1 LSSPKNENFKFL
13 LGNESEI
20 ESCFEQFKEDLIEV
34 NSNQVIDPFLNLLLN
49 RIKEEYEQQLRV
61 INNCHKFFVKP
72 VINKLPEIDF
82 DDQNA
87 VKKLCKRWNKVEN
100 KGILRKR
107 MRESFQEIDRSKK
120 RVTFFNDNNQK
131 CVDSRIS
138 HRIENLSDND
148 IESNSFDKIKVSVI
162 EHMNKFKKQIEKINQ
177 EVNSNH
183 RNDKINDKNSDKSSK
198 LSEDK
203 DNRNKVND
211 IIDCVP

>member
-1 LSSPKNENFKFL
+1 MNPTFR
-13 LGNESEI
+13 I
-20 ESCFEQFKEDLIEV
+20 ERS
-34 NSNQVIDPFLNLLLN
+34 
-49 RIKEEYEQQLRV
+49 
-61 INNCHKFFVKP
+61 
-72 VINKLPEIDF
+72 
-82 DDQNA
+82 
-87 VKKLCKRWNKVEN
+87 NKVDN

-107 MRESFQEIDRSKK
+107 MRESFQEIHRSKK

-138 HRIENLSDND
+138 HRIENLSDN

-183 RNDKINDKNSDKSSK
+183 RNDKINHKSSDKSSK

-211 IIDCVP
+211 IIDWVP

>member
-1 LSSPKNENFKFL
+1 MNPTFR
-13 LGNESEI
+13 I
-20 ESCFEQFKEDLIEV
+20 ERS
-34 NSNQVIDPFLNLLLN
+34 
-49 RIKEEYEQQLRV
+49 
-61 INNCHKFFVKP
+61 
-72 VINKLPEIDF
+72 
-82 DDQNA
+82 
-87 VKKLCKRWNKVEN
+87 NKVDN

-107 MRESFQEIDRSKK
+107 MRESFQEIHRSKK

-138 HRIENLSDND
+138 HRIENLSDN

-162 EHMNKFKKQIEKINQ
+162 EDMNEFKKQIEKINE

-183 RNDKINDKNSDKSSK
+183 RNDKINHKSSDKSSK

>member
-1 LSSPKNENFKFL
+1 MNPTFR
-13 LGNESEI
+13 I
-20 ESCFEQFKEDLIEV
+20 ERS
-34 NSNQVIDPFLNLLLN
+34 
-49 RIKEEYEQQLRV
+49 
-61 INNCHKFFVKP
+61 
-72 VINKLPEIDF
+72 
-82 DDQNA
+82 
-87 VKKLCKRWNKVEN
+87 NKVDN

-107 MRESFQEIDRSKK
+107 MRESFQEIHRSKK

-183 RNDKINDKNSDKSSK
+183 RNDKINHKSSDKSSK

-211 IIDCVP
+211 IIDWVP

>member
-1 LSSPKNENFKFL
+1 
-13 LGNESEI
+13 
-20 ESCFEQFKEDLIEV
+20 
-34 NSNQVIDPFLNLLLN
+34 
-49 RIKEEYEQQLRV
+49 
-61 INNCHKFFVKP
+61 
-72 VINKLPEIDF
+72 
-82 DDQNA
+82 
-87 VKKLCKRWNKVEN
+87 
-100 KGILRKR
+100 
-107 MRESFQEIDRSKK
+107 MRESFQEIHRSKK

-138 HRIENLSDND
+138 HRIENLSDN

-162 EHMNKFKKQIEKINQ
+162 EDMNEFKKQIEKINE

-183 RNDKINDKNSDKSSK
+183 RNDKINHKSSDKSSK